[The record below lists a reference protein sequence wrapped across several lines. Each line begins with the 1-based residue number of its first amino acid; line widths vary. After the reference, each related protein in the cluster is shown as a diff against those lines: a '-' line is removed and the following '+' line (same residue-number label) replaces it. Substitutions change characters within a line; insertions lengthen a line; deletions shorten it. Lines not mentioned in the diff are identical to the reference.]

1 MNTAC
6 KNILYKMHTIY
17 KNIIYKVN
25 IVCKMI
31 VCKAKKSMKTVCKS
45 MYTASLSMYKSYKG
59 RDKETNL
66 LKLPRPY

>member
-45 MYTASLSMYKSYKG
+45 MYCSF
-59 RDKETNL
+59 
-66 LKLPRPY
+66 P